1 MTPDLNPFDAVN
13 SELRMRKIQKR
24 GSQICL
30 RLSPVYVT
38 LLGCFA
44 AHSSLLLFICKT
56 QQHEFMNTRHLSAT
70 SCSEERLR
78 SRTHLLAVP

>member
-1 MTPDLNPFDAVN
+1 MTRDLNPCDAVN

-38 LLGCFA
+38 L
-44 AHSSLLLFICKT
+44 HSSLLLFICKT